1 MTVKKVD
8 NVVSNIFTLYYGVC
22 AFCTFDFDMKTG
34 RILIVDDNESA
45 LSALRLMLQGDF
57 EKVVCLSNPNWIKE
71 NLDQHDF
78 DVALLDMNFSAGL
91 NTGNEGLYWLQE
103 IKKWS
108 PHIEVIMITAYGD
121 VELAVKALKLGAV
134 DFVLKPW
141 DNEKLQATLQA
152 ALKLRQSHQ
161 KLSELKQRESYL
173 KDTLQQRHE
182 LIGQSE
188 AMQKVLRMAQ
198 KVAATDANVLI
209 TGENGTGKAVIAEQ
223 IHKLSSRNQGLLMN
237 VDMGAIPENLFESE
251 LFGYKKG
258 AFTDAKSDKPGK
270 FQLADL
276 GTLFLDEIGNL
287 TMPLQSK
294 ILVALE
300 SRTVFPLG
308 TSKPVSVDIRLIA
321 ASNAN
326 LDKMV
331 QEGSFRQDLLY
342 RINTI
347 QIELPPLRERGEDIE
362 LLATHF
368 LKVYQKKYQ
377 KPQLRLGIQAL
388 RKLNNYHWPGNVRE
402 LQHAIEKAVILSEGD
417 VLMPAD
423 FDLKAVNSS
432 MPKELPSLSEM
443 EKDLIINAMDR
454 YQGNLSLIAEKLGV
468 TRQTLYNKIK
478 RYAL

>member
-1 MTVKKVD
+1 
-8 NVVSNIFTLYYGVC
+8 
-22 AFCTFDFDMKTG
+22 MKTG
-34 RILIVDDNESA
+34 RILIVDDNQSA
-45 LSALRLMLQGDF
+45 LSALRLMLQSDF
-57 EKVVCLSNPNWIKE
+57 EEIECLANPNLIKE
-71 NLDQHDF
+71 QLDRNDF

-108 PHIEVIMITAYGD
+108 PQIEVIMITAYGD

-141 DNEKLQATLQA
+141 DNEKLRATLQS

-161 KLSELKQRESYL
+161 KLSEMKQRESYL
-173 KDTLQQRHE
+173 KDALQSRNE

-188 AMQKVLRMAQ
+188 AMQKVLRMAE

-223 IHKLSSRNQGLLMN
+223 IHRLSARHQGLLMN

-270 FQLADL
+270 FQLADK

-308 TSKPVSVDIRLIA
+308 TSKAVPVDIRLIA

-326 LDKMV
+326 LDQMV

-377 KPQLRLGIQAL
+377 KPHLRLGTQAL

-402 LQHAIEKAVILSEGD
+402 LQHTIEKAVILSEGD

-454 YQGNLSLIAEKLGV
+454 YQGNLSLVAEKLGV